1 MPAAIPHSPRR
12 RAAAAAAGP
21 AARSVAPAR
30 SRSRGPMALRGSYMA
45 PPGSTRDAANDM
57 PAQRVCVC
65 VCVVVGWVGG
75 WGGGGGGRG
84 HTCSGMRTVVYA
96 QCSRQR
102 APSAQPAFGLQ
113 MTVNSGA
120 VRHCLGQKAPPPP
133 THTHHPTTPPPTSG
147 RCTHRRLH
155 PPTPPAPTPAKRRL
169 NAQTQAGRAGAESRG
184 RATGSNLQEAR
195 DGRTWITSER
205 RGGQRATAAALC
217 DAWLGSSAECARPGG
232 SACSPAECSAWP
244 GGSPAA
250 GRRSG
255 SGGSTWAAAVAPARP
270 PVQSGPSLLP
280 CRAQPSLLGLAHQ
293 RGGQDSGEQDGLGRA
308 VQRATS
314 APAPLALPQEG
325 RLNAADALDRT
336 QQPMRVE
343 KERDRERKL
352 GRTCCVLRSARL
364 GKAKPLGDG
373 PTLFVKRA
381 HASKGAP
388 GLLGRR
394 LPGRSPGALARA
406 AAPQFCASACQEP
419 HSAARQRLRAYWR
432 GPGPFS
438 GAGAALGPLSARLE
452 GNSCGCLWYET
463 QGAWQEPLCSL
474 ELAPRREK

>member
-1 MPAAIPHSPRR
+1 MPKLRQ
-12 RAAAAAAGP
+12 AGQ
-21 AARSVAPAR
+21 
-30 SRSRGPMALRGSYMA
+30 
-45 PPGSTRDAANDM
+45 
-57 PAQRVCVC
+57 AQR
-65 VCVVVGWVGG
+65 
-75 WGGGGGGRG
+75 
-84 HTCSGMRTVVYA
+84 
-96 QCSRQR
+96 Q
-102 APSAQPAFGLQ
+102 
-113 MTVNSGA
+113 
-120 VRHCLGQKAPPPP
+120 
-133 THTHHPTTPPPTSG
+133 
-147 RCTHRRLH
+147 
-155 PPTPPAPTPAKRRL
+155 
-169 NAQTQAGRAGAESRG
+169 GAEPRG
-184 RATGSNLQEAR
+184 ATGSNLQEAR
-195 DGRTWITSER
+195 DGRRWITTGASAR
-205 RGGQRATAAALC
+205 LGGQRVTAAALC

-232 SACSPAECSAWP
+232 SACSPAERLAWP

-250 GRRSG
+250 GRRNG
-255 SGGSTWAAAVAPARP
+255 SGGSTWAAAEAPARP
-270 PVQSGPSLLP
+270 PVQSGLSLLP
-280 CRAQPSLLGLAHQ
+280 CRAQPALLGLAHQ
-293 RGGQDSGEQDGLGRA
+293 RGGGQDSGSRTAGDKPCNERQA
-308 VQRATS
+308 IE
-314 APAPLALPQEG
+314 PAPLALPQEG
-325 RLNAADALDRT
+325 RLNAADALSRT
-336 QQPMRVE
+336 RQPMRVE